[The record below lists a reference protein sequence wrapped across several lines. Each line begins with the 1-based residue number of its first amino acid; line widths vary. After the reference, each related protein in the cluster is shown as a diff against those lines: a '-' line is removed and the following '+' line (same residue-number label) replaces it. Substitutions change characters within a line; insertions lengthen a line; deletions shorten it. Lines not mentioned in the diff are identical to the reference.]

1 MNLKKAKNLIRY
13 AQRYTHQ
20 RIHQQHGAVLML
32 LERDNMKDMTID
44 ELQALRIELTEDLRQ
59 TEMDLVQCNH
69 VIAGSKD
76 RAVLERQRLIRLDLI
91 EAKKYTIDQMSEV
104 KNHIKLH
111 NVEHNKPNN
120 YGDLMRENNER
131 LDKIILLL
139 RKINKKMG
147 SSKCSVE

>member
-1 MNLKKAKNLIRY
+1 
-13 AQRYTHQ
+13 
-20 RIHQQHGAVLML
+20 ML

-120 YGDLMRENNER
+120 YGDYMKENNQK
-131 LDKIILLL
+131 LDEVILLL
-139 RKINKKMG
+139 KRINHKLKVR
-147 SSKCSVE
+147 KCSVE